1 MIASIARQTLR
12 ALLRRPLSQ
21 LITVAL
27 IGASASLLAVSLT
40 VSLNLERLSARW
52 EEGGELLAVLAP
64 ALPDATYE
72 DIAAR
77 ARSLPGVREVT
88 LRPPSMAQRD
98 ILDTLG
104 ADTFEVG
111 AALSALPGTLEVALS
126 KTSAVDLSALRARLV
141 DLDGVQEVTSLA
153 EGEGLIAQLYA
164 LRRALK
170 GWLWVLGVWVGVSV
184 AFVVAQL
191 VRLSLLQRRL
201 EIEVWVA
208 VGASEGFILAP
219 LLAEAAAQTALGAW
233 LSLSLVDRL
242 VSALRVGSERT
253 LGLLQIELVTLSAA
267 QVAMCVAGAALI
279 GVAAS
284 WRVARAQLRGR

>member
-1 MIASIARQTLR
+1 MIAAVARQTLR

-40 VSLNLERLSARW
+40 VSVNLEQISARW
-52 EEGGELLAVLAP
+52 EEGGELLAVLSP
-64 ALPDATYE
+64 ALPDASY
-72 DIAAR
+72 DAISAR
-77 ARSLPGVREVT
+77 ARELDGVRQVT
-88 LRPPSMAQRD
+88 LRPPAMAQRD

-104 ADTFEVG
+104 ADAFEVG
-111 AALSALPGTLEVALS
+111 AALSALPGTLEVALADP
-126 KTSAVDLSALRARLV
+126 SAEGLSALRARL
-141 DLDGVQEVTSLA
+141 LDIEGVQEVTSLA

-170 GWLWVLGVWVGVSV
+170 GWLWLLGLWVGTSV

-233 LSLSLVDRL
+233 LSLSLVGAL
-242 VSALRVGSERT
+242 VGALREGGAQT
-253 LGLLQIELVTLSAA
+253 LILLQLDLVTLSAA
-267 QVAMCVAGAALI
+267 QSALFVGGAALI
-279 GVAAS
+279 GVVAS
-284 WRVARAQLRGR
+284 WRVARARLLGR

>member
-1 MIASIARQTLR
+1 MIAAVARQTLR

-40 VSLNLERLSARW
+40 VSVNLERLSARW
-52 EEGGELLAVLAP
+52 EEGGELLAVLTP
-64 ALPDATYE
+64 ALPDAAYAS
-72 DIAAR
+72 IAERAR
-77 ARSLPGVREVT
+77 ALPEVREVT
-88 LRPPSMAQRD
+88 LRSPALAQQD

-104 ADTFEVG
+104 ADAFEVG
-111 AALSALPGTLEVALS
+111 AALSALPGTLEV
-126 KTSAVDLSALRARLV
+126 TLSAPSAEAISTLRARLL
-141 DLDGVQEVTSLA
+141 DLEGVQEVTSLA

-170 GWLWVLGVWVGVSV
+170 GWLWVLGLWVGVSV
-184 AFVVAQL
+184 GFVVAQL

-208 VGASEGFILAP
+208 VGASEGFILTP

-233 LSLSLVDRL
+233 LSLSLVDAL
-242 VSALRVGSERT
+242 IGALRVGGERT
-253 LGLLQIELVTLSAA
+253 LALLQIDLVTLSPA
-267 QVAMCVAGAALI
+267 QVVSFVGGAAAI